1 MTNYD
6 ITIGYRAV
14 LSVGIKANSEDEA
27 KEKAINEFVKA
38 RNKMLGGKV
47 NLQDD
52 TFKVNGIL
60 DMDETWNML

>member
-14 LSVGIKANSEDEA
+14 ITVGIKANSEQEA

-38 RNKMLGGKV
+38 RNKMLNGKV
-47 NLQDD
+47 SLADD
-52 TFKVNGIL
+52 TYQVHGIL

>member
-14 LSVGIKANSEDEA
+14 ITVGIKANSEQEA
-27 KEKAINEFVKA
+27 KEKA
-38 RNKMLGGKV
+38 RNKMLNGKV
-47 NLQDD
+47 SLADD
-52 TFKVNGIL
+52 TYQVHGIL